1 MGQNVTK
8 VCMQPIHSFSP
19 SATLSLSVVLD
30 GQAEFAAVHHAADAQ
45 TQLQVFVRQ
54 PQQNLKKTATNCNN
68 QSRDAAHPPPPPQ
81 HPTLTFPLLTFSEQ
95 LRMYM
100 GMAMMTSSQACTVPA
115 LHWDMGLILASS
127 TCWRRSRWSSE
138 PSDRLRRVGLERL
151 SESERGRRRGCEGVT
166 GGSWARRDSRGR
178 I

>member
-1 MGQNVTK
+1 MARRSLRRCIMLLTPKPSSRSSSVNPSKTCKNSNKLQ
-8 VCMQPIHSFSP
+8 QPEPRRSP
-19 SATLSLSVVLD
+19 SYTSL
-30 GQAEFAAVHHAADAQ
+30 
-45 TQLQVFVRQ
+45 
-54 PQQNLKKTATNCNN
+54 
-68 QSRDAAHPPPPPQ
+68 Q

-166 GGSWARRDSRGR
+166 GGSWTRRDSRGR